1 MSDEKIHQPHDKLF
15 KAGFGD
21 PVNAAGLL
29 QWQLP
34 AAISEKIDW
43 DQLRLEPGSFIDSHY
58 RHNESDLL
66 FSAPLAG
73 VDCLIHVLF
82 EHQITEDATLA
93 LRLLRYMVRIWELRL
108 KSHPAQSHRLP
119 VIIPVVLA
127 QNAEVWRIRSD
138 FASLLDV
145 PNGMDGDLRVFIPD
159 FTFRLIQLAAL
170 PFDAI
175 RGTPAGIMIM
185 RTMKAERAAKLL
197 ADPVWDESLLVRIPR
212 ETFELLIRYILNA
225 DIDMDAFDGRVKSIQ
240 QSETRFTAMTLADQL
255 REDGLQKGLQKG
267 RQEGRQ
273 EGQIVAQQTAVIE
286 ALEIRFGQVSQ
297 GLSEAIQTIH
307 DESGLRLLLKAAI
320 QSASIED
327 FSKAL

>member
-1 MSDEKIHQPHDKLF
+1 MSEDSIHQPHDKLF

-29 QWQLP
+29 RWQLP
-34 AAISEKIDW
+34 AAVSSRIDW

-82 EHQITEDATLA
+82 EHQITEDTTLA
-93 LRLLRYMVRIWELRL
+93 LRLLRYMVRIWEMRL
-108 KSHPAQSHRLP
+108 KNHPVESNRLP

-127 QNAEVWRIRSD
+127 QNAEVWQIPSD
-138 FASLLDV
+138 FVSLLDV
-145 PNGMDGDLRVFIPD
+145 PPGMDEDLGVFIPD
-159 FTFRLIQLAAL
+159 FTFRLIQLAAM

-185 RTMKAERAAKLL
+185 RTMKAERVAKLL

-225 DIDMDAFDGRVKSIQ
+225 DVDMEDFDGRVRSIQ
-240 QSETRFTAMTLADQL
+240 QAETRTAAMSLAEQL
-255 REDGLQKGLQKG
+255 RQDGLQKGLQRG

-273 EGQIVAQQTAVIE
+273 EGLVIAQQKAVIE
-286 ALEIRFGQVSQ
+286 ALEIRFGQVSE
-297 GLSEAIQTIH
+297 GLRETIEAIH
-307 DESGLRLLLKAAI
+307 DESGLRWLLKAAI
-320 QSASIED
+320 QSATIED